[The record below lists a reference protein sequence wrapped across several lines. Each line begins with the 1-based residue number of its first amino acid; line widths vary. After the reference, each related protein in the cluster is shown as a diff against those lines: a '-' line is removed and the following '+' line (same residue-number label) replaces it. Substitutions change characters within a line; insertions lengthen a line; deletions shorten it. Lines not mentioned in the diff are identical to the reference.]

1 MFLLLLQVG
10 LASVYT
16 DHEVYCPG
24 FHYDASIMTAAHRTI
39 PCGAWVKVTNRRTGQ
54 SVKLRITDRGPHVAG
69 RIVDL
74 TPAAA
79 QRIGLDGLE
88 MVNLEQLN

>member
-16 DHEVYCPG
+16 DWRVACPG
-24 FHYDASIMTAAHRTI
+24 ERYDASLMAAAHRTI
-39 PCGAWVKVTNRRTGQ
+39 PCGEWIKVTNRRNGKH
-54 SVKLRITDRGPHVAG
+54 VVLRVTDRGPHVAG

-79 QRIGLDGLE
+79 QRIGLNGLE
-88 MVNLEQLN
+88 PVTLEQLN

>member
-24 FHYDASIMTAAHRTI
+24 YHYDASIMTAAHRTI
-39 PCGAWVKVTNRRTGQ
+39 PCGSWVKVTNRRTGQ
-54 SVKLRITDRGPHVAG
+54 VVVLRVTDRGPYVAG

-74 TPAAA
+74 TPSAA
-79 QRIGLDGLE
+79 QRIGLNGLE
-88 MVNLEQLN
+88 AVTLEQLD